1 MYVLSSP
8 SVSVELAQLSSRDVS
23 CIGYKLSGD
32 GTFMQEVVS
41 SKTENVML
49 NSTEVSSLQLSSDW
63 RTMRYI
69 QPQNAW
75 CLLNTPGFTRFDGNS
90 SGTRL
95 NNTLADVMELQDDA
109 KKDILNTKSRFFL
122 SKESKEWFESTAG
135 RLLSSIETS
144 DSNDLLV
151 D

>member
-49 NSTEVSSLQLSSDW
+49 NTTEVSSLQLSSDW
-63 RTMRYI
+63 RTMRY
-69 QPQNAW
+69 
-75 CLLNTPGFTRFDGNS
+75 
-90 SGTRL
+90 
-95 NNTLADVMELQDDA
+95 V
-109 KKDILNTKSRFFL
+109 
-122 SKESKEWFESTAG
+122 
-135 RLLSSIETS
+135 
-144 DSNDLLV
+144 
-151 D
+151 

>member
-8 SVSVELAQLSSRDVS
+8 SISVELAQLSSRDVS

-32 GTFMQEVVS
+32 GTFLQEVVS
-41 SKTENVML
+41 SRTETTML
-49 NSTEVSSLQLSSDW
+49 NTTEVSSLHLSCDW
-63 RTMRYI
+63 RTMNYI

-75 CLLNTPGFTRFDGNS
+75 CLLNSPGFTRFDGNS

-95 NNTLADVMELQDDA
+95 NNTLADVIELQDDA
-109 KKDILNTKSRFFL
+109 IKDILNTRTRFFL
-122 SKESKEWFESTAG
+122 SRESKTWFDEIDG
-135 RLLSSIETS
+135 KLLSTIYTN
-144 DSNDLLV
+144 DSNDLLT